1 MKATDL
7 HFPVVMYIIYAGVCG
22 AILKCDHS
30 SELSFTLV
38 QVCFTI
44 FWSKQNLQVLF
55 RQAWNLYAL
64 CNDLTLAPVIRLFSV
79 NKNGKFTYST
89 SILNQYWVIL

>member
-30 SELSFTLV
+30 SELPLYFGS
-38 QVCFTI
+38 
-44 FWSKQNLQVLF
+44 SLF
-55 RQAWNLYAL
+55 YNILIKA
-64 CNDLTLAPVIRLFSV
+64 
-79 NKNGKFTYST
+79 KFAS
-89 SILNQYWVIL
+89 SL